1 VTTVDRLKW
10 FAAIIVSG
18 LTIIVN
24 LLLIKGVD
32 RWDPRQRV
40 PWLILE
46 VKYLHLE
53 LPTVITGNV
62 IIWLM

>member
-1 VTTVDRLKW
+1 VTTVERLKW

-18 LTIIVN
+18 LTIAVN
-24 LLLIKGVD
+24 VILIEGVD

-46 VKYLHLE
+46 VK
-53 LPTVITGNV
+53 
-62 IIWLM
+62 